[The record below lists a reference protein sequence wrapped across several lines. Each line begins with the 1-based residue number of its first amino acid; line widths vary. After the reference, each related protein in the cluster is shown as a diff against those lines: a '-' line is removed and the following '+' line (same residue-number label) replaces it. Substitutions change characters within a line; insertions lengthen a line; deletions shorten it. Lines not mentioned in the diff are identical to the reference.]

1 MSRIAG
7 DSIVALSMNEATD
20 NTSAAT
26 MNTVC
31 PRVRAPARVL
41 SIVMVGDHSDP
52 ALQPDQFRQT
62 GETPYCGALFEP
74 KKTLGVGGGDL
85 LLVRRWDR
93 HLLQEFP
100 AGFHVGERVVGGE
113 DD

>member
-31 PRVRAPARVL
+31 PRVRAPVRVL

-62 GETPYCGALFEP
+62 GETPYCEPYLSRSSRSALPWAIFSLS
-74 KKTLGVGGGDL
+74 TGGIGICSKNF
-85 LLVRRWDR
+85 R
-93 HLLQEFP
+93 P
-100 AGFHVGERVVGGE
+100 ASMLANG
-113 DD
+113 